1 MPKKEIKSAEEGTI
15 VMMLGLYLIVLAFF
29 ILLNA
34 ISETSE
40 EKAEQVKD
48 SISEGFGFQMSGQ
61 QRMRDSVP
69 TLENPMVDFVT
80 REIENLIESYLAVQH
95 FKIVQIGETM
105 RLSID
110 MDQVFDPGDMRIKP
124 SQVRLF
130 SDLAMLLKKDRPGT
144 EIMTDIL
151 VEGSQKDMEPLTG
164 SVQDFLGRRASLVVR
179 AVLEKGGRKKNISAQ
194 AVINKKNSAILLFF
208 HIHVLDR
215 KQAERALG
223 L

>member
-1 MPKKEIKSAEEGTI
+1 MKSAEEGTI

-40 EKAEQVKD
+40 ERAEKVKE
-48 SISEGFGFQMSGQ
+48 SISNGFGFQMDGMM
-61 QRMRDSVP
+61 RMRDQVQ
-69 TLENPMVDFVT
+69 TLQNPMVDFIT
-80 REIENLIESYLAVQH
+80 REVESLIESYLAVQH

-105 RLSID
+105 RLQIA
-110 MDQVFDPGDMRIKP
+110 MDQVFDPGEMRIKP

-130 SDLAMLLKKDRPGT
+130 SDLAFLIKKDRPGT
-144 EIMTDIL
+144 EVITDIL
-151 VEGSQKDMEPLTG
+151 VEGSRSDLG
-164 SVQDFLGRRASLVVR
+164 ASASSVQNFLGRRASLLVR
-179 AVLEKGGRKKNISAQ
+179 AIIEKGGRKKNISAQ
-194 AVINKKNSAILLFF
+194 AVENKKESSINLIF
-208 HIHVLDR
+208 HIHILDR